1 MLALREVSTYYGAA
15 LALDRLYLDVHPGEC
30 VAVLGPNGAG
40 KTTMAQTIAG
50 LTPPRTGQV
59 LFQDVDIAGWSP
71 RRIARS
77 GVALVP
83 QGRRIF
89 GSLTTEENLRV
100 AVSSRQG
107 TAWTLSDIYE
117 LFPRLYE
124 RRRQR
129 GGTLSGGEQQ
139 MLALGRGL
147 LTSPRL
153 LILDE
158 PTEGLAPVII
168 DGIVDVLSRLKA
180 DRVSLL
186 IAEQRTE
193 FALSLADTVAHVA
206 PGGRITF
213 HGSVA
218 SFRQLGAQGTT
229 DELAAPDRSRGATS
243 TTDAVTD
250 EE

>member
-1 MLALREVSTYYGAA
+1 MNDPLLALHEVSTYYGAA
-15 LALDRLYLDVHPGEC
+15 LALDRLTFEVGPGEC

-40 KTTMAQTIAG
+40 KTTMAKTIAG

-59 LFQDVDIAGWSP
+59 VFGGTDITGWSP
-71 RRIARS
+71 RRIARH

-89 GSLTTEENLRV
+89 SSLTVEENLRV
-100 AVSSRQG
+100 AVSSGQG
-107 TAWTLSDIYE
+107 TAWALADVYE
-117 LFPRLYE
+117 LFPRLRE

-139 MLALGRGL
+139 MLAIGRGL
-147 LTSPRL
+147 LTAPRL

-158 PTEGLAPVII
+158 PTEGLAPVVI
-168 DGIVDVLSRLKA
+168 DDIVAVLGRLKA
-180 DRVSLL
+180 DGVSMLL
-186 IAEQRTE
+186 AEQRTE
-193 FALSLADTVAHVA
+193 FALSLAESVANVA

-218 SFRQLGAQGTT
+218 EFRQLG
-229 DELAAPDRSRGATS
+229 PRGGDVTS
-243 TTDAVTD
+243 TPDEATD